1 MHQLAPIG
9 ADVLN
14 RRMDTVADQLLTP
27 AEVAALLRVSPWTLA
42 NWRRKARMAGPPYLE
57 VEGLIRYRRED
68 VVGWLDRAES
78 QASA

>member
-1 MHQLAPIG
+1 MTTI
-9 ADVLN
+9 DE
-14 RRMDTVADQLLTP
+14 LLTP
-27 AEVAALLRVSPWTLA
+27 HEVAALLRVSPWTLA

-68 VVGWLDRAES
+68 VAGWLEQS